1 MSTQEPSE
9 EELRA
14 ALEEQMSRITVQDV
28 LLQSIVTLINL
39 AGRKLGL
46 AGDGS
51 PKDLDQAKLAI
62 DSTRAL
68 LPFVPEEHAAPIR
81 DALSQ
86 VQMAYVRA
94 SQGGEPA
101 EAGGGEAA
109 AEDAPP
115 AAAQPAQPDP
125 DQAERAKA
133 RAKLWTPPGS

>member
-1 MSTQEPSE
+1 MSSEQPSE

-14 ALEEQMSRITVQDV
+14 ALEELMSRITVQDV

-86 VQMAYVRA
+86 VQMAYVRE
-94 SQGGEPA
+94 SQGGAEPSGD
-101 EAGGGEAA
+101 EAS
-109 AEDAPP
+109 APP
-115 AAAQPAQPDP
+115 EPSGGQQPQQPDP
-125 DQAERAKA
+125 DEAERAKA